1 MLIHLP
7 YPLIE
12 SQQQIREF
20 TATMSCRSQDEHAR
34 FPCEHVIHYRITNQF
49 PFMTLWSGA
58 WSFVGKRA
66 WRCPLSSMA
75 P

>member
-12 SQQQIREF
+12 PQQQIREF
-20 TATMSCRSQDEHAR
+20 TATMACRSQDEHAR